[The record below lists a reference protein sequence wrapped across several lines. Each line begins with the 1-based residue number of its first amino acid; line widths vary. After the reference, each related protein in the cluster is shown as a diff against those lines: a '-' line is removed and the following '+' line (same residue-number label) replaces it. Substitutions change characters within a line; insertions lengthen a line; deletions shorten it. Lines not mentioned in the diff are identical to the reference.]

1 MIQIDSL
8 IRSAETWHQHVYA
21 VPGCDQIMSAFVQL
35 RILGSE
41 IVELFWID
49 PVATTAQSIIKNE
62 VILKLFNGELDRWE
76 AKWYKIVEEGM
87 FSRLYFLLTTGSFMA
102 LLLSF

>member
-87 FSRLYFLLTTGSFMA
+87 FSRL
-102 LLLSF
+102 